1 MSAAPGGA
9 PEPAGRDLVEPGR
22 PTFHDAYGE
31 LARAR
36 KGRGRGAP
44 AYSLYVNRPLGRV
57 FAAGAVS
64 VGWGPNTVSLLSAGF
79 TFTAI
84 ALIAAVPPSGISGI
98 IIALLLMTGYA
109 LDSADGQVARFT
121 HGGSA
126 AGEWL
131 DHVLDACKNCAI
143 HLALLISAFRWFDLP
158 SAWLLV
164 PLAFAVVSSTTFTA
178 MVLKDLLPTVGRR
191 STQPSAGPGRQS
203 TPARSLLGL
212 PTDYGVLC
220 LSFAILGWP
229 TAFWFV
235 YVLLFIAHTAYLMLA
250 APKWFRDLQRLI
262 EAE

>member
-1 MSAAPGGA
+1 MSTTSEGARDPGA
-9 PEPAGRDLVEPGR
+9 PDVAEPGR
-22 PTFHDAYGE
+22 PSFSDAYRE

-64 VGWGPNTVSLLSAGF
+64 VGWGPNTVSLVSAGF

-84 ALIAAVPPSGISGI
+84 ALIATVPPSPIAGVV
-98 IIALLLMTGYA
+98 IALLLVVGYA

-143 HLALLISAFRWFDLP
+143 HLAVLVSAFRWFDLP
-158 SAWLLV
+158 PAWLLV
-164 PLAFAVVSSTTFTA
+164 PIAFAVVSSTTFAA
-178 MVLKDLLPTVGRR
+178 MVLKDLLPTVGRSGTR
-191 STQPSAGPGRQS
+191 PSGSGRPS

-220 LSFAILGWP
+220 LSLALLGWP
-229 TAFWFV
+229 AAFWFV
-235 YVLLFIAHTAYLMLA
+235 YVLLCIAHAAYLLLA
-250 APKWFRDLQRLI
+250 GPKWFRDLTRRI